1 MSGSRLHRSTIFRLH
16 ENFPHIDRH
25 LGALIALVGLV
36 GGLIGAAYISVLH
49 LLEAVLAPEHFP
61 SWPAQLMVL
70 VTVGGVIGVLIK
82 VLGDPGDVELL
93 VDNIHVSGGS
103 SDVRSLRS
111 LLPAS
116 LVGIAA
122 GSALGPEAPL
132 VQTAGTFGA
141 LAGKRR
147 AVTTEQMRILAICG
161 MASAFAVLFGAPLG
175 SAVFALEILHRR
187 GLEYYEALL
196 PALGGALIGFAVF
209 IALEGVGY
217 GPLIELPAAVDVSTT
232 DLFWGGVA
240 AVVGSLLAAVFTLL
254 VGAIR
259 RIAVRVPG
267 VARPAVGGAVLGGLA
282 VWSSAALTFGE
293 AQISVVGIGSWSAS
307 TLAAALVAK
316 LVASAVC
323 LATGWR
329 GGFIIPLFFVGATAG
344 QLIHLA
350 VPSVDATVLMAAC
363 MVATNVGVTKT
374 PLGSTLVVAKMAGL
388 QLLPSTTVAAVG
400 AMLLTNQVNLIAS
413 QRRRAPSTAAA

>member
-1 MSGSRLHRSTIFRLH
+1 MIANTSLYDVSVH

-25 LGALIALVGLV
+25 LGALIALVGV
-36 GGLIGAAYISVLH
+36 AGGLVGAAYISALH
-49 LLEAVLAPEHFP
+49 ALESFLAPEHFAG
-61 SWPAQLMVL
+61 WHTQLLVL
-70 VTVGGVIGVLIK
+70 VGVGLAIGALIK
-82 VLGDPGDVELL
+82 ALGDPGDVELL

-116 LVGIAA
+116 LLGIAA

-132 VQTAGTFGA
+132 VQTAGTIGA
-141 LAGKRR
+141 LAGRSR
-147 AVTTEQMRILAICG
+147 ALTTEQVRVLAICG

-209 IALEGVGY
+209 IGLEGVGY
-217 GPLIELPAAVDVSTT
+217 GPLIDLPAAVDVSTS
-232 DLFWGGVA
+232 DLLWGGVA
-240 AVVGSLLAAVFTLL
+240 AVVGSALAAIFTLL
-254 VGAIR
+254 VGALR
-259 RIAVRVPG
+259 RLAVLVPG
-267 VARPAVGGAVLGGLA
+267 LLRPAAGGAVLGVLA
-282 VWSSAALTFGE
+282 IWSSAALTFGE
-293 AQISVVGIGSWSAS
+293 AQISVLGLGTWSAS

-374 PLGSTLVVAKMAGL
+374 PVGSTLVIAKMAGL
-388 QLLPSTTVAAVG
+388 QLLPSTTLAAVG
-400 AMLLTNQVNLIAS
+400 AMLLTNQVNLLAS
-413 QRRRAPSTAAA
+413 QRRRAPSTAAT